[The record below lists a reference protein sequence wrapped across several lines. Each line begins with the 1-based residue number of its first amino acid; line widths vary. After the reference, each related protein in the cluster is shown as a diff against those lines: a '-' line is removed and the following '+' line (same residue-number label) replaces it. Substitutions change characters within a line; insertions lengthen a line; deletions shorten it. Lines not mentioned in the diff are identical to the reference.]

1 MTSIYCFSK
10 TKDSLSTIFVCF
22 QVDGN
27 VSIDAILE
35 DLTCPIE
42 RMQAQEPPASDDDL
56 YSYRRGDIP
65 IFNFDE
71 ADRVLIAT
79 LQELIEALRKL
90 KAEVNIQKQET
101 MLLRKALQECKA
113 CRIKRP
119 ECSDDPPPCFPK
131 VECRDTNDG
140 PVCGPC
146 PQGFKGDGRFCER
159 DACSEDPCYPGV
171 QCYDADAPPFFRCG
185 PCPEGYRGDGINC
198 IPSACEQRPP
208 PCFQVFH

>member
-1 MTSIYCFSK
+1 
-10 TKDSLSTIFVCF
+10 
-22 QVDGN
+22 
-27 VSIDAILE
+27 
-35 DLTCPIE
+35 
-42 RMQAQEPPASDDDL
+42 
-56 YSYRRGDIP
+56 
-65 IFNFDE
+65 
-71 ADRVLIAT
+71 
-79 LQELIEALRKL
+79 
-90 KAEVNIQKQET
+90 

-146 PQGFKGDGRFCER
+146 PQGRQHSTFCTHTHREIKIQNVPHFSPFFLLYNYLGFKGDGRFCER
-159 DACSEDPCYPGV
+159 DQCSEDPCYPGV
-171 QCYDADAPPFFRCG
+171 NCYDTESPPFFRCG

-208 PCFQVFH
+208 PCFQVYISFG

>member
-1 MTSIYCFSK
+1 
-10 TKDSLSTIFVCF
+10 
-22 QVDGN
+22 
-27 VSIDAILE
+27 
-35 DLTCPIE
+35 
-42 RMQAQEPPASDDDL
+42 MQAQEPPASDDDL